1 MQSQYRKL
9 LVVRG
14 AETIADKTQVNRLPE
29 GWERECS
36 DYGHLEMTRLGDQ
49 MKCMLRDIQD
59 KGIEYG
65 EV

>member
-1 MQSQYRKL
+1 M
-9 LVVRG
+9 
-14 AETIADKTQVNRLPE
+14 IADKTRVNRLPE

-36 DYGHLEMTRLGDQ
+36 DYEHLVMTRLGDQ
-49 MKCMLRDIQD
+49 MKRMLRDIQD